1 MNILPIDAQ
10 KLEDVYSSRAMLYK
24 AFIGVG
30 YQVQELHIDGAEF
43 ARFTSPRGA
52 VWMTDATR
60 ISYPMVH
67 MSIAMIA
74 RDKTLSSE
82 LVSSQG
88 MSIPESLAPSDERR
102 IRQLLDEGYS
112 LVVKPSDGSGSK
124 GLTLDIRSFEQL
136 QAAIIEAEKV
146 SDAAI
151 IQEQVSGD
159 ELRFTIIDGEVVSV
173 LLRSTPRVI
182 GDGHSTVKELIEKE
196 NGERSSLDIRHITY
210 PQLIDELITHQIDK
224 SLIPEAGAVVEL
236 SRSTLVRGGASIY
249 ELRNTVHGS
258 YNDIARKI
266 AGLVGASFMTVDLIV
281 HDYAAPATDDNYWF
295 LECNTAPSLRLYYSC
310 RSGENVDMLHHIVR
324 AVDTAIH
331 TSSVEE

>member
-1 MNILPIDAQ
+1 MNIVPIDTQ

-24 AFIGVG
+24 AFIGAG
-30 YQVQELHIDGAEF
+30 YQAQELHIDGAEF

-67 MSIAMIA
+67 MSIAMTA
-74 RDKTLSSE
+74 RDKILSSE

-88 MSIPESLAPSDERR
+88 ISIPESLTPSDELR
-102 IRQLLDEGYS
+102 IRELLEEGRA

-124 GLTLDIRSFEQL
+124 GLSLNIRSFEQL
-136 QAAIIEAEKV
+136 RSAIIEAEKV
-146 SDAAI
+146 SEAAI

-159 ELRFTIIDGEVVSV
+159 ELRFTIIDGEVASV

-182 GDGHSTVKELIEKE
+182 GDGHSTVRELIEKE
-196 NGERSSLDIRHITY
+196 NNERSSLDIRYITY
-210 PQLIDELITHQIDK
+210 PQLTDELISSEVDNSFIGEVGEV
-224 SLIPEAGAVVEL
+224 IEL

-249 ELRNTVHGS
+249 ELHDTVHDS
-258 YNDIARKI
+258 YKDIACRI
-266 AGLVGASFMTVDLIV
+266 AEFVGASFMTVDIIV
-281 HDYAAPATDDNYWF
+281 HNYTTPATDNNYWF

-310 RSGENVDMLHHIVR
+310 RSGKNVDILPRIVR

-331 TSSVEE
+331 IKSA